1 MATSSSDESSTAPRD
16 FHIPSSVDSGSR
28 LSLSK
33 QKCLLCC
40 NSRRVF
46 YCKDC
51 IHSGLFYHSKHQV
64 SESYLDKRKTLLE
77 LEDSKK
83 TLEKKCLKYCEP
95 RQKADV
101 LHSKIRQYRDRNR
114 IIKLAVEEKKQ
125 KRLKYLA
132 DLTKLREE
140 VKRTSEKLIRYD
152 HKVSQVEQC
161 AAEKREKVEKQ
172 QELLQ
177 QKQQEI
183 MRLTRLRIDQLKYV
197 FPITKVEP
205 KLGTESAE
213 SDMVS
218 AIAEASQT
226 MYVRDRWEYTDFS
239 SDSGELQYSIV
250 EPCLPGSGNYSLY
263 NIWGDASHYQHS
275 SGAKSGDRA
284 GHSKLPLTEMR
295 LQFFVLSHSRS
306 QRDYIEAISEG
317 VLGCDHRT
325 ENYAST
331 ANAWSP
337 VFQRMMVRNR
347 VAKNKD
353 AVPVNPPD
361 LVEHNPAYNISAA
374 LTYTA
379 QLINVLAFY
388 FNVRL
393 PYRMVY
399 RYEKNS
405 NVTDKIK
412 IYFVCFHNDQRFLWE
427 LHG

>member
-1 MATSSSDESSTAPRD
+1 
-16 FHIPSSVDSGSR
+16 V
-28 LSLSK
+28 
-33 QKCLLCC
+33 
-40 NSRRVF
+40 N
-46 YCKDC
+46 
-51 IHSGLFYHSKHQV
+51 
-64 SESYLDKRKTLLE
+64 LDKKLMCCILKSDSIEIEIE
-77 LEDSKK
+77 LSNLQWK
-83 TLEKKCLKYCEP
+83 
-95 RQKADV
+95 R
-101 LHSKIRQYRDRNR
+101 
-114 IIKLAVEEKKQ
+114 KKQ

-263 NIWGDASHYQHS
+263 NIW
-275 SGAKSGDRA
+275 
-284 GHSKLPLTEMR
+284 
-295 LQFFVLSHSRS
+295 
-306 QRDYIEAISEG
+306 
-317 VLGCDHRT
+317 
-325 ENYAST
+325 
-331 ANAWSP
+331 
-337 VFQRMMVRNR
+337 

-399 RYEKNS
+399 SDFCGSYMDEAQFTRRVARLNANVLYLCFSQNIDLSNLKACETIHNILKLMDTSNPHLGRQGPFEVDSHKADSLEKPLTRDLEFSGDNTDS
-405 NVTDKIK
+405 DEGDSFHREWETVPHIPCSDVPIVTPIVQSAQM
-412 IYFVCFHNDQRFLWE
+412 ITTQQATSMAGGLVTSAAASIASMWRGFTGR
-427 LHG
+427 